1 MNAPL
6 IAPGTRLGAVHL
18 NVSDLRHSVAY
29 YRDHIGLVARD
40 AAGEENIA
48 RLHAGGRDLLVLH
61 GRPDAPRAPR
71 AAGLYH
77 VAYRVPS
84 RAALG
89 ATLVHLGASGTP
101 LTGASDHGVSEA
113 VYLPDPDDLGIEI
126 YCDRPR
132 EAWPYM
138 DGQLRMVNDE
148 LDVQGLIAEA
158 PAAGA
163 WAGLPAGSTVG
174 HIHLHVGRI
183 EDAERFYVGLLG
195 FERVA
200 RLGDSALF
208 VAAGGYHHHVGLN
221 TWRGIGAPPPPAGAI
236 GLDHF
241 TIELPDEA
249 ERERVA
255 GRLRAA
261 GVKESVAPE
270 GPAFEDP
277 STNRVALAVAG

>member
-1 MNAPL
+1 MDAPHL
-6 IAPGTRLGAVHL
+6 APGTRLGAVHL
-18 NVSDLRHSVAY
+18 NVSDLARSVAF
-29 YRDHIGLVARD
+29 YREHIGLAPRD
-40 AAGEENIA
+40 AAGDGTVA
-48 RLHAGGRDLLVLH
+48 HLHAGGPDLLVLH

-71 AAGLYH
+71 ATGLYH

-89 ATLVHLGASGTP
+89 ATLMHLGASGTP

-132 EAWPYM
+132 EAWTFV

-148 LDVQGLIAEA
+148 LDVRGLLAA
-158 PAAGA
+158 AATAGPWTGLAAG
-163 WAGLPAGSTVG
+163 SVIG
-174 HIHLHVGRI
+174 HIHLHVGHI
-183 EDAERFYVGLLG
+183 EAADHFYVGLLG

-208 VAAGGYHHHVGLN
+208 VAAGDYHHHVGLN
-221 TWRGIGAPPPPAGAI
+221 TWRGVGAPPPPAGAI

-241 TIELPDEA
+241 VVELPDES

-255 GRLRAA
+255 ARLRTA
-261 GVKESVAPE
+261 GVKESAAPE